1 LADCRGLCSTFHI
14 PLIVEASGIGDQI
27 LNVTETDLAI
37 AAALYPILVE
47 CARQTPA
54 RAMTYGALIDEAKAR
69 LPNDEAVQNA
79 IPVSLGRRLDVVRM
93 FLNKEALPDIT
104 VLVVNAETG
113 EVGSAF
119 GVDPDKVRAEVTA
132 FDWSAVAEEF
142 DLHISGLRKGI
153 EAAKRPKIS
162 RDTAKQMMFEYG
174 REHRAAL
181 PKDIGRKREAIID
194 LICAGNSAEDAFNLA
209 RGA

>member
-1 LADCRGLCSTFHI
+1 MTGA
-14 PLIVEASGIGDQI
+14 E
-27 LNVTETDLAI
+27 LNITETDLAV

-47 CARQTPA
+47 CARQAPPRTL
-54 RAMTYGALIDEAKAR
+54 TYGALINEAKDR

-93 FLNKEALPDIT
+93 FLNKEALPDLT
-104 VLVVNAETG
+104 VLVVNAGTG

-119 GVDPDKVRAEVTA
+119 GGDPDKVRAGVAA
-132 FDWSAVAEEF
+132 FDWSMVAEEF
-142 DLHISGLRKGI
+142 DLHISGLRKSI
-153 EAAKRPKIS
+153 EAAEQPKIS

-174 REHRAAL
+174 RVHRATL
-181 PKDIGRKREAIID
+181 PNDIGLKREAIID

-209 RGA
+209 KGA